1 MTKKQKQ
8 KKQKSVVLKTFGAL
22 KGIRPAL
29 TPQQERK
36 AAEEAIAEEAIKR
49 MGGSVQH
56 KPRKRSI

>member
-1 MTKKQKQ
+1 MTKKEKR
-8 KKQKSVVLKTFGAL
+8 KKQKSVILKSFGAL

-49 MGGSVQH
+49 MGG
-56 KPRKRSI
+56 